1 MLRDKEELE
10 SAFEALQEETEQ
22 NQLIEGGGGDKE
34 IRTLKKIV
42 KNLEVIIKLLVSN
55 YHEFH
60 CKISIATIV
69 NLLL

>member
-22 NQLIEGGGGDKE
+22 NRLSEGDGGDKE

-55 YHEFH
+55 DHEFH